1 MVDEFPDVSFYV
13 LNEPAM
19 TSPEP
24 DEIGVWQELAQL
36 RTENLAW
43 RECVQAIAVDADRFR
58 RGPREALAAA
68 IQQRLAQLGTRVARI
83 HHPTD

>member
-1 MVDEFPDVSFYV
+1 MDEFPDVSFYV

-24 DEIGVWQELAQL
+24 DDIGVWQELAQL

-43 RECVQAIAVDADRFR
+43 RECVQGILLDTDRYRRQVDDLKTAIH
-58 RGPREALAAA
+58 
-68 IQQRLAQLGTRVARI
+68 QRLVLLGERI
-83 HHPTD
+83 AKIHRPPG